1 VCPDYDRQRAGEH
14 RGRIEGDR
22 LEVVPLD
29 AKEGNIRGRVA
40 SDKVR
45 SSRVAA
51 RQDDRDLAIFGER
64 FLGGHDQVG
73 PPDEAARPS
82 ALGVH
87 TDKGRC
93 CSGDKI
99 RESAREALKEIG

>member
-1 VCPDYDRQRAGEH
+1 MEW
-14 RGRIEGDR
+14 DR

-45 SSRVAA
+45 RSPVAA
-51 RQDDRDLAIFGER
+51 RQDDHDLTLFGES

-73 PPDEAARPS
+73 PPDEPARPR
-82 ALGVH
+82 AMGVH

-99 RESAREALKEIG
+99 RESAREPFEEIGWSRVRHEGIS